1 MTQNKTPPKKAKKP
15 NPNRELIGQKL
26 QMILDY
32 AADDPVFDASFVQ
45 DLFFQFVASGDL
57 SERQVAALDNI
68 IDKWGLE
75 DDDLDF

>member
-1 MTQNKTPPKKAKKP
+1 MTQNKTKTKKP
-15 NPNRELIGQKL
+15 KAVNPNRELIGQKL

-32 AADDPVFDASFVQ
+32 AADDPEFDASFVQ
-45 DLFFQFVASGDL
+45 DLFFQFVANGDL
-57 SERQVAALDNI
+57 SERQIAALDNI